1 MDCAKDEV
9 KVYDSL
15 YTSVN
20 DDTQTVIAAL
30 INSKSP
36 HIKIKLM
43 NIAKQLGG
51 TDCGLYAIAIITCL
65 AYGEDPTC
73 LVFDKTMLRPHLVEC
88 FEKRAFTHFLSVKD
102 EEWHKQLLQSKYVLF
117 IVYADYQN
125 IMDP

>member
-20 DDTQTVIAAL
+20 DDMQTVIAAL

-43 NIAKQLGG
+43 NIAKQLRRWNR
-51 TDCGLYAIAIITCL
+51 LWIIRYCHN
-65 AYGEDPTC
+65 
-73 LVFDKTMLRPHLVEC
+73 K
-88 FEKRAFTHFLSVKD
+88 
-102 EEWHKQLLQSKYVLF
+102 LF
-117 IVYADYQN
+117 SI
-125 IMDP
+125 